1 MTHAKD
7 LSTGPSTLR
16 TDRVGLAI
24 IRSDYAP
31 KFTSSNNARNENVH
45 N

>member
-1 MTHAKD
+1 MQKTSF
-7 LSTGPSTLR
+7 STGPSAPG
-16 TDRVGLAI
+16 TDRVGLVI

-31 KFTSSNNARNENVH
+31 KFTSSNNTRNEKVH